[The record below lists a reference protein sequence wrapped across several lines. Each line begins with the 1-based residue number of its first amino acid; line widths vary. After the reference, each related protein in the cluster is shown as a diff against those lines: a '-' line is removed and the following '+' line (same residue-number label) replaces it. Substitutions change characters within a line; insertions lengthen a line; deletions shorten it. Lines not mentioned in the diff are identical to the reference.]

1 MVENTEEK
9 KKVIN
14 RLKRAEGQLRGLQ
27 KMIEEDR
34 SCTDILTQVS
44 AVISALS
51 KISEMVARTYAKK
64 CVLEIND
71 KGDSSNLNELIE
83 NLINLRRI

>member
-1 MVENTEEK
+1 MENPEEK

-51 KISEMVARTYAKK
+51 KISEMVAKTYAKK

-71 KGDSSNLNELIE
+71 KGDSKNLNELIE

>member
-1 MVENTEEK
+1 MENLENK

-51 KISEMVARTYAKK
+51 KISEMVAKTYAKK
-64 CVLEIND
+64 CVLEINE
-71 KGDSSNLNELIE
+71 KGDASNLNELIE

>member
-1 MVENTEEK
+1 VQNPEEK

-34 SCTDILTQVS
+34 TCTDILTQVS

-51 KISEMVARTYAKK
+51 KISEMIAKTYAKK
-64 CVLEIND
+64 CVLEINE
-71 KGDSSNLNELIE
+71 KGDTSNLNELIE

>member
-1 MVENTEEK
+1 MMDNSEEK
-9 KKVIN
+9 KRVIN

-34 SCTDILTQVS
+34 PCTDTLTQVS

-51 KISEMVARTYAKK
+51 KVSEMIAKTYAKK
-64 CVLEIND
+64 CVLEIKE
-71 KGDSSNLNELIE
+71 KGDTSNLNELIE
-83 NLINLRRI
+83 NLVNLRRI

>member
-1 MVENTEEK
+1 MDNSEEK

-51 KISEMVARTYAKK
+51 KISEMIAKTYAKK
-64 CVLEIND
+64 CVLEINE
-71 KGDSSNLNELIE
+71 KGDTSNLNELIE
-83 NLINLRRI
+83 NLVNLRRI

>member
-1 MVENTEEK
+1 MENLEDK

-34 SCTDILTQVS
+34 TCTDILTQVS

-51 KISEMVARTYAKK
+51 KISEMIAKTYAKK
-64 CVLEIND
+64 CVLEINE
-71 KGDSSNLNELIE
+71 KGDPSNLNELIE

>member
-1 MVENTEEK
+1 MQKPEDK

-34 SCTDILTQVS
+34 TCTDILNQVS

-51 KISEMVARTYAKK
+51 KISEMIAKTYAKK
-64 CVLEIND
+64 CVLEINE
-71 KGDSSNLNELIE
+71 KGDTSNLNELIE

>member
-1 MVENTEEK
+1 MENLEDK

-27 KMIEEDR
+27 RMIEEDR
-34 SCTDILTQVS
+34 TCTDILTQVS

-51 KISEMVARTYAKK
+51 KISEMIAKTYAKK
-64 CVLEIND
+64 CVLEIN
-71 KGDSSNLNELIE
+71 
-83 NLINLRRI
+83 